1 MNIKLVAN
9 LSANGKLI
17 LAEHST
23 TYQAPQ
29 EVASMAF
36 TKAIECG
43 NIIMGKTTYDM
54 FSTIAAEI
62 LSNLEVV
69 IMSNEDVNSNVFTAK
84 SSDDAISYL
93 KSKGFKE
100 ACVAGG
106 TKTFNT
112 FFEAGLADELFFNH
126 FPIVIN
132 GGGCLETAVEKTL
145 EYKLADVKACGDVAS
160 LHYIR
165 K

>member
-9 LSANGKLI
+9 LSANGELI

-23 TYQAPQ
+23 AYQAPQ

-36 TKAIECG
+36 AKAIECG

-69 IMSNEDVNSNVFTAK
+69 IMNNEDVNSNVFTAK
-84 SSDDAISYL
+84 SAADAICYL
-93 KSKGFKE
+93 ESKGFNE

-106 TKTFNT
+106 TMTFNT
-112 FFEAGLADELFFNH
+112 FLESGLADELFFNH
-126 FPIVIN
+126 FPIIIN
-132 GGGCLETAVEKTL
+132 GGGCLETSVGKTL
-145 EYKLADVKACGDVAS
+145 EYKLADVKACDDIAS
-160 LHYIR
+160 LHYVR

>member
-9 LSANGKLI
+9 LSANGELI
-17 LAEHST
+17 LAEHSNA
-23 TYQAPQ
+23 YQAPQ
-29 EVASMAF
+29 EIASMAF
-36 TKAIECG
+36 IKAFECG

-62 LSNLEVV
+62 LANLEVV
-69 IMSNEDVNSNVFTAK
+69 VISNEDVSSNVFSAK
-84 SSDDAISYL
+84 SAADAIGYL
-93 KSKGFKE
+93 ESKGFKE

-112 FFEAGLADELFFNH
+112 FFEAGLADELFFNL

-132 GGGCLETAVEKTL
+132 GGGCLETAIGKTL
-145 EYKLADVKACGDVAS
+145 EYKLTDVKACGDIAS